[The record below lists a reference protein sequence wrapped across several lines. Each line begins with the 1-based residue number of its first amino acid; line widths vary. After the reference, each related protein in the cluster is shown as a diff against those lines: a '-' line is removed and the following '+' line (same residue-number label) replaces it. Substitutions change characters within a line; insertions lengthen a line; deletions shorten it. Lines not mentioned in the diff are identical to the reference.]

1 MKKQL
6 FFLLLTLCSIVKA
19 DDIVL
24 QIWQSDGQ
32 VMSINLTDEPKTTY
46 VDGNLVITTT
56 NTTIT
61 YPLEEVKKYT
71 YMSTNGITQPE
82 GLTARFSQDGE
93 SITFSGLER
102 DTEISV
108 YSSAGQIVR
117 NVKANGKDKTTVSVS
132 DLPTGVYVVKVNAI
146 TYKITKR

>member
-1 MKKQL
+1 MIL
-6 FFLLLTLCSIVKA
+6 IFTCTMALA

-24 QIWQSDGQ
+24 QIWQTDGQ
-32 VMSINLTDEPKTTY
+32 VMSINLADEPKTTY
-46 VDGNLVITTT
+46 TDGNLVITTT
-56 NTTIT
+56 KTTIT

-108 YSSAGQIVR
+108 YSTAGQIVQK
-117 NVKANGKDKTTVSVS
+117 VKANGKDKTTVSVS

-146 TYKITKR
+146 TYKITKQ

>member
-1 MKKQL
+1 MA
-6 FFLLLTLCSIVKA
+6 LCPIAKA

-24 QIWQSDGQ
+24 QVWQTDGQ

-46 VDGNLVITTT
+46 VDGNFVITTT
-56 NTTIT
+56 RTTIT

-82 GLTARFSQDGE
+82 GLAARFSQDGE
-93 SITFSGLER
+93 SITFTGLER

-108 YSSAGQIVR
+108 YSASGQIVR
-117 NVKANGKDKTTVSVS
+117 KVKADGQDKTTVSVS